1 MAILR
6 RNLTAL
12 AFALALTGVGPFAWA
27 QAPDLA
33 LQKTLPIALDADSSE
48 FDRKNDRLLF
58 KGLRIT
64 QGSLHIEADEAEAN
78 QLDFEKS
85 RWIFSGNV
93 VIENVGTKAYCDYA
107 EIFFLEHQIQNAVM
121 RGQPARFTQIRL
133 GDDLETQGET
143 QGRAN
148 AMEYDL
154 QSGLISMSK
163 DAWLSD
169 GSNEVSGDRI
179 TYDLVRE
186 YIIAD
191 ADESGQV
198 RMKINPPEKK
208 SPGTGAKETQ

>member
-1 MAILR
+1 MANLLR
-6 RNLTAL
+6 KLTAWIL
-12 AFALALTGVGPFAWA
+12 TAALTSVAPFAWS
-27 QAPDLA
+27 QMPDLA

-48 FDRKNDRLLF
+48 FDRKNDKLLF

-78 QLDFEKS
+78 KLDFEKS
-85 RWIFSGNV
+85 LWIFSGNV
-93 VIENVGTKAYCDYA
+93 VIENVGIKAYCDYA
-107 EIFFLEHQIQNAVM
+107 EISFLEHRVQNATM
-121 RGQPARFTQIRL
+121 RGLPARFIQTRPE
-133 GDDLETQGET
+133 DDLQT

-148 AMEYDL
+148 TMEYDM
-154 QSGLISMSK
+154 QAGLISMSQ

-179 TYDLVRE
+179 TYDLIRE

-208 SPGTGAKETQ
+208 SPESGAEETQ

>member
-1 MAILR
+1 MANSHHNLITLILVTA
-6 RNLTAL
+6 LTA
-12 AFALALTGVGPFAWA
+12 AAPTWA
-27 QAPDLA
+27 QMPDLA
-33 LQKTLPIALDADSSE
+33 LQKALPISLDADSSE
-48 FDRKNDRLLF
+48 FDRKNDKLLF

-64 QGSLHIEADEAEAN
+64 QGSLRIEADEAEAN

-85 RWIFSGNV
+85 RWVFSGNV
-93 VIENVGTKAYCDYA
+93 VIENIGTKAYCDYA
-107 EIFFLEHQIQNAVM
+107 EIFFLEHKVQNAVM
-121 RGQPARFTQIRL
+121 RGQPAKFTQIRL
-133 GDDLETQGET
+133 EDDLKT

-148 AMEYDL
+148 TMEYDL
-154 QSGLISMSK
+154 QSGLISMSQ

-179 TYDLVRE
+179 TYDLIRE

-208 SPGTGAKETQ
+208 STENGAKETQ